1 MFVRCTGSWSDG
13 LCDLFPRFA
22 IQADKPY
29 LISSYLQYMEKAH
42 SSIKSKIANQG
53 QERLDEDSLY
63 YNLITL
69 NLNWIISNY

>member
-1 MFVRCTGSWSDG
+1 
-13 LCDLFPRFA
+13 
-22 IQADKPY
+22 
-29 LISSYLQYMEKAH
+29 MEKAH

-69 NLNWIISNY
+69 NLN